1 MIRAHRTKKLN
12 ICECGIVLGFCR
24 SGQNLILMYVLIA
37 VNYNLLFDTTL
48 SVTSIYVVTYAH
60 IDRAK

>member
-1 MIRAHRTKKLN
+1 MWD
-12 ICECGIVLGFCR
+12 CFGILQVR
-24 SGQNLILMYVLIA
+24 SESYINVCVIA